1 MSLFALHWIAWVFF
15 YSVARD
21 ASVEHIDVIV
31 VIYGIY
37 MNQRFLFVG
46 WRQQSCDCTL
56 VDFNRF
62 GKRCS
67 AAELSKTLPVVVQFT
82 IMSRVFKAVYWCY
95 SIVQTVMF
103 LLAKNHNFIT
113 SGVLLIHNVLICTCP
128 FSERRVKLFNSQ
140 ALSSATPT
148 SVTRLTNGML
158 SHRT

>member
-1 MSLFALHWIAWVFF
+1 MSFFALNWIVWVFF

-21 ASVEHIDVIV
+21 PFVEHIDVIL

-82 IMSRVFKAVYWCY
+82 IMSRVFKAVYLCD

-113 SGVLLIHNVLICTCP
+113 SGVILIHSIVESVENCVVKCT
-128 FSERRVKLFNSQ
+128 FVQQTQSFTGFFNDLLRIEQ
-140 ALSSATPT
+140 
-148 SVTRLTNGML
+148 M
-158 SHRT
+158 